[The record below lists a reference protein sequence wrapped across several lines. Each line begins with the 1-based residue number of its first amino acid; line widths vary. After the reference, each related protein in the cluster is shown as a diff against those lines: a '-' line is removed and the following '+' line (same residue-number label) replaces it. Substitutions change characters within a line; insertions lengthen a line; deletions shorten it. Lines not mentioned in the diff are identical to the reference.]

1 MGQLFRKPELPKNL
15 VSFPLAVDHFV
26 QGGDLIFIQ
35 DISYFDDYTRM
46 NSQTLH
52 IFKQCLRM
60 KSDIKNFDLVNQW
73 CRVAIVIDSDIEEI
87 KYVLELTPEGFVKT
101 EYVQRALLLRHENK
115 IFGIKRL
122 ITPLT
127 PEQSLR
133 LRQIADQLTSKLS
146 VASKNYGRIFD
157 TSVFDETAADFKKP
171 KQQIKKVKFGREK
184 SNDLVFGKEIG
195 EDSDEESI

>member
-1 MGQLFRKPELPKNL
+1 M
-15 VSFPLAVDHFV
+15 

-52 IFKQCLRM
+52 IFKQCLRL

-73 CRVAIVIDSDIEEI
+73 CRVAIVIDSDVEDI
-87 KYVLELTPEGFVKT
+87 KYVLELTPEGFIKT
-101 EYVQRALLLRHENK
+101 EYVQRALLLRQENK

-133 LRQIADQLTSKLS
+133 LR
-146 VASKNYGRIFD
+146 
-157 TSVFDETAADFKKP
+157 
-171 KQQIKKVKFGREK
+171 
-184 SNDLVFGKEIG
+184 
-195 EDSDEESI
+195 